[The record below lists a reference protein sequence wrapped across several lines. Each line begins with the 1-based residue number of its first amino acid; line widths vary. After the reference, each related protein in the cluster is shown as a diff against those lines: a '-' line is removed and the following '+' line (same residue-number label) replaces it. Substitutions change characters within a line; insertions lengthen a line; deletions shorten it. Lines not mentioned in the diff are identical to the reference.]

1 MFLFYSE
8 GESLHSSNIVMTKY
22 KKNKKIKIKIVF
34 KNKEAPYKIQAMSKC
49 LF

>member
-22 KKNKKIKIKIVF
+22 KKNKKIKIVF

>member
-22 KKNKKIKIKIVF
+22 KKIKIVF